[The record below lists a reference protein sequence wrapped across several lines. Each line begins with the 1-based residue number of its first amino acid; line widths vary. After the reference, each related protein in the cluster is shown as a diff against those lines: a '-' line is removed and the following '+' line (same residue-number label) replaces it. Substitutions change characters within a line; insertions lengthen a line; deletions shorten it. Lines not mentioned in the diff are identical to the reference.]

1 MIQSLLNALE
11 GWGIPGLLIVMAIEG
26 SSFPFPG
33 VFLVVTY
40 GYVLTPTFPKLVGLA
55 FGMSFVYSV
64 ASYIPYGIG
73 YQLESII
80 PQRFKRKLYK
90 AQDAFRKYG
99 LWSVALTRPF
109 GVGNYISYVAGMCKV
124 SAWQYGCLTLVG
136 VFPWACAMLWMGSV
150 FRGNVYAVGQIFY
163 DYQWYLYG
171 LAAMALLVV
180 VFGRYVWQNRWK
192 STPLS
197 KREGSD
203 K

>member
-1 MIQSLLNALE
+1 MIQSLLNALD
-11 GWGIPGLLIVMAIEG
+11 GWGTPGLLIVMAIEG

-40 GYVLTPTFPKLVGLA
+40 GYVLNLTFSKLVGLA
-55 FGMSFVYSV
+55 FVMSLVYSA

-73 YQLESII
+73 YQLESKI
-80 PQRFKRKLYK
+80 PWRFKRKLNR
-90 AQDAFRKYG
+90 AQDVFRKYG

-136 VFPWACAMLWMGSV
+136 VFPWACAMLWMGNV
-150 FRGNVYAVGQIFY
+150 FKGNVYAVGQFFH
-163 DYQWYLYG
+163 DYQWYLYA
-171 LAAMALLVV
+171 LAAIAALVAV
-180 VFGRYVWQNRWK
+180 SGRYVWQSRRISALPAK
-192 STPLS
+192 
-197 KREGSD
+197 KEGSD